1 MPAIAPA
8 AWPRQTKLELAAL
21 SSAVP
26 CARGHARSVALEWG
40 LPDLAE
46 TTELLVSELMTNAIR
61 ASHQLT
67 ASNPPVVRLWLIF
80 DQNSIVV
87 HVWDGNSELP
97 VRRDIGPDAEGGRG
111 LLLVESLGTDW
122 GTYRKDNGKVVWV
135 MIGAIRDL

>member
-1 MPAIAPA
+1 M
-8 AWPRQTKLELAAL
+8 
-21 SSAVP
+21 
-26 CARGHARSVALEWG
+26 ALEWG